1 MITLHLLRHGETVWH
16 AENRYAGV
24 SDVPL
29 TDRGRAQAA
38 ALGPWSVTA
47 DLALVASSD
56 LSRALETA
64 APIAAQGVRHI
75 VDPGLREVDFGDGEG
90 RTRTEMEALFPA
102 ALAAFV
108 ASPGSVPLPGGEG
121 GDVAADRGLTALAR
135 LGSGRDGQTIAVV
148 AHSTLIRLVLC
159 RLLGLPTGDYR
170 RRFPVMGNATVT
182 TVRIPEAA
190 PADLAGSGALLRFNA
205 PLGTAG

>member
-29 TDRGRAQAA
+29 TDLGRAQAA
-38 ALGPWSVTA
+38 ALAPWA
-47 DLALVASSD
+47 GRAGLALVASSD

-64 APIAAQGVRHI
+64 APIAALGVPHV
-75 VDPGLREVDFGDGEG
+75 VDRALREVDFGAGDG
-90 RTRTEMEALFPA
+90 RTRDEMAALFPEALDAFHA
-102 ALAAFV
+102 AP
-108 ASPGSVPLPGGEG
+108 ASSPLPGGEN
-121 GDVAADRGLTALAR
+121 GDAAADRALTSIAR
-135 LGSGRDGQTIAVV
+135 LAGPHDGGTIAVV

-159 RLLGLPTGDYR
+159 RLLGLPTDDYR

-182 TVRIPEAA
+182 SVRVPAGPASALVGAA
-190 PADLAGSGALLRFNA
+190 ALLRFNA
-205 PLGTAG
+205 GVDGL